1 MPTETIQQSSNFTIF
16 KQMIKTRW
24 HFAAMTVAK
33 VAIIYIVALAIVGPH
48 QASLIFISILFSA
61 TADIIGGW
69 RMGLACIPTFAITAF
84 VALIAGSNALTGAIW
99 VGLMAAILGVAAVRG
114 YHHAL
119 IGLPM
124 ISSVIVT
131 QPAYLSEATEV
142 AIAVAV
148 GAALGLLVRV
158 IPPRISLPASPRLTT
173 EGAALYGVILFAFVF
188 ATVYLTVAFNL
199 PHGFWL
205 TVTVLAVIQP
215 DVAQTRN
222 RVADRI
228 SRNNTWGNYSGNS
241 GGFCEKPS
249 CTYCLN
255 PAHHDSAC
263 EHTGRPL
270 SLYFGSNYRINNLNI
285 SGNNRGVISCY
296 LPDRVY
302 DSSWIRRGCFCL
314 SDRPITAPN

>member
-1 MPTETIQQSSNFTIF
+1 
-16 KQMIKTRW
+16 MIKTRW

-48 QASLIFISILFSA
+48 QASLILISILFSA

-69 RMGLACIPTFAITAF
+69 RMGLACIPTFAITAL
-84 VALIAGSNALTGAIW
+84 VAMIAGSNALTGAIW
-99 VGLMAAILGVAAVRG
+99 VGLMAAILGATAVRG

-119 IGLPM
+119 IGLPI
-124 ISSVIVT
+124 ISSVIIT

-142 AIAVAV
+142 TIAVAV

-158 IPPRISLPASPRLTT
+158 IPPRISLPPSPRLTT

-199 PHGFWL
+199 PHGYWL

-215 DVAQTRN
+215 DIAKTRN
-222 RVADRI
+222 RVAGRI
-228 SRNNTWGNYSGNS
+228 IGTVLGAIAAVIVADFVTDPVALIALTLLIMIVLVSTL
-241 GGFCEKPS
+241 GGPYHYTS
-249 CTYCLN
+249 
-255 PAHHDSAC
+255 
-263 EHTGRPL
+263 PL

-302 DSSWIRRGCFCL
+302 DSSWISCGDLCL
-314 SDRPITAPN
+314 SDRSVAAPS